1 MMPLRLEIIPTTF
14 CTMVKHEKVLNGKI
28 WKKIPMEA
36 FEAFVSTQQ
45 TKPFL
50 TTTAGNKKK
59 RQMPDV
65 SRFLNDCFTTRT
77 TCRLALQND
86 FFCQVLS
93 VGDIITM
100 RKSAATPSLR
110 NTRFCCTSS

>member
-28 WKKIPMEA
+28 WKKITMEA

-59 RQMPDV
+59 RQMPQTYQI
-65 SRFLNDCFTTRT
+65 SETASQPGPR
-77 TCRLALQND
+77 CRLALLND

-93 VGDIITM
+93 VGDII
-100 RKSAATPSLR
+100 R
-110 NTRFCCTSS
+110 